1 MHCPCIPFLQL
12 YSIVFPS
19 HNCTNVHGLSRQCSV
34 SNFPP
39 PPSHCRLQW
48 PAEVRELRLSPL
60 PALDTRSP
68 FLLSSHAY
76 RHTCEA
82 KWESESEIA
91 LIIPVPV
98 LERQR
103 PEDDVLAGELHLH
116 QGCLRHA
123 PHQDGR
129 VDGECR
135 EGITSSY
142 QTPVWWLW
150 TLDTVWLMDLA
161 EAAEDANSKLVKICF
176 FADGAVEIWLAC
188 WYLVVVVVIKDINL
202 VNERSLF
209 LPKCKC

>member
-1 MHCPCIPFLQL
+1 MHCPCVPFSQL
-12 YSIVFPS
+12 YCIVFPS
-19 HNCTNVHGLSRQCSV
+19 HNCTDPCTNFQGLSRQCSV

-48 PAEVRELRLSPL
+48 PAEVRELRLFPL

-129 VDGECR
+129 VDGECG
-135 EGITSSY
+135 EGKSF
-142 QTPVWWLW
+142 
-150 TLDTVWLMDLA
+150 
-161 EAAEDANSKLVKICF
+161 C
-176 FADGAVEIWLAC
+176 
-188 WYLVVVVVIKDINL
+188 
-202 VNERSLF
+202 LF
-209 LPKCKC
+209 LLWHIQSIIAIKRDNIQQSISIRIH

>member
-1 MHCPCIPFLQL
+1 METLFFRVHTRSIHCIRHKLEIKKIPVTFLRLFRKSEDLKKRNLGDPSSAWPRPAFPDRQLLSRCIVL
-12 YSIVFPS
+12 VFPS
-19 HNCTNVHGLSRQCSV
+19 LNCIVFYSFLTIVRNRVQTSRAWTGSA
-34 SNFPP
+34 P
-39 PPSHCRLQW
+39 CR
-48 PAEVRELRLSPL
+48 
-60 PALDTRSP
+60 T
-68 FLLSSHAY
+68 FLLPRAIVASSDLLRCGSSGCSLYPSWTPGLLSFYISSHAY

-91 LIIPVPV
+91 LIIPIPV

-142 QTPVWWLW
+142 
-150 TLDTVWLMDLA
+150 
-161 EAAEDANSKLVKICF
+161 
-176 FADGAVEIWLAC
+176 
-188 WYLVVVVVIKDINL
+188 
-202 VNERSLF
+202 
-209 LPKCKC
+209 